1 MKKEYKIVA
10 NKVKNKIDNC
20 FECDLFEFCSR
31 NIDEAHEDTGQDL
44 EELTN
49 LMWVCI
55 DNKDYHI
62 ELK

>member
-1 MKKEYKIVA
+1 MHQEYKIIINEVDS
-10 NKVKNKIDNC
+10 KIDNC
-20 FECDLFEFCSR
+20 QECDLFNFCHY
-31 NIDEAHEDTGQDL
+31 NDDDAHEDTGQDL